1 MPAGCSRPII
11 AGMIDDPVID
21 QIERFRF
28 RRGSVCAERR
38 NGGYTLLNAAS
49 GHPVARLKPGRHEGN
64 FEVMY
69 WSAWRERWISSGPL
83 GRTVLSLDGALR
95 FIDYEDIFWVQG

>member
-1 MPAGCSRPII
+1 VPAGRSCPII
-11 AGMIDDPVID
+11 IGMADDPVIA

-28 RRGSVCAERR
+28 RRAPVCAERR

-49 GHPVARLKPGRHEGN
+49 GNPVARLRPGRHAGN

-95 FIDYEDIFWVQG
+95 FIDYEDIFWVPG